1 MATGTANTAPVPA
14 MPMQEDLIL
23 YRILSAMLEYL
34 CCEREL
40 DERTRDRAKRVL
52 AVKTGMTQDSIFL

>member
-1 MATGTANTAPVPA
+1 MATGTENTAPVPA

-34 CCEREL
+34 CCEGEL
-40 DERTRDRAKRVL
+40 DEQTRVRAKRGV
-52 AVKTGMTQDSIFL
+52 AVKTGMTRYSNFL

>member
-1 MATGTANTAPVPA
+1 
-14 MPMQEDLIL
+14 MQEDLIL

-34 CCEREL
+34 CCEGEL
-40 DERTRDRAKRVL
+40 DEQTCDRAKRVL

>member
-1 MATGTANTAPVPA
+1 
-14 MPMQEDLIL
+14 
-23 YRILSAMLEYL
+23 MLEYL
-34 CCEREL
+34 CCEGEL

>member
-1 MATGTANTAPVPA
+1 
-14 MPMQEDLIL
+14 MQEDLIL